1 MRHYIITGASR
12 GIGEALAKEVGLG
25 ETTLHLV
32 SRGSVKELMEQLSRK
47 GTKVYSYA
55 FDLSRTDG
63 ITILTEEI
71 FSNID
76 MKSATFIALVNNAGM
91 LEPIGPIGKHD
102 TQEYRKNLEVNFV
115 APALLCHEYIKR
127 TAGFDGKLRILN
139 VSSGASQNAYYGWS
153 HYCSTKAG
161 LDMITAAIA
170 VEHRKRIGVFGFNPG
185 RTDTNMQDQI
195 REQSPEDFEHVQSF
209 IDAWEQGNLNSPEKV
224 AKMMRIVL
232 DEDRFE
238 SGTTVSTRDF
248 S

>member
-12 GIGEALAKEVGLG
+12 GIGEALAREVGLG

-32 SRGSVKELMEQLSRK
+32 SRGSVTELMSQISRK
-47 GTKVYSYA
+47 GTQVFSYA

-76 MKSATFIALVNNAGM
+76 LNEANYIALVNNAGM

-102 TQEYRKNLEVNFV
+102 TEAYRKNLEVNFV
-115 APALLCHEYIKR
+115 APTLLCHEFIKR
-127 TAGFDGKLRILN
+127 TSGFEGQLRILN
-139 VSSGASQNAYYGWS
+139 VSSGAAKKAYYGWS

-161 LDMITAAIA
+161 LDMVTEAIT
-170 VEHRKRIGVFGFNPG
+170 VEHGKRIGVFGFNPG
-185 RTDTNMQDQI
+185 RTDTKMQDEI

-209 IDAWEQGNLNSPEKV
+209 IDAKEQGILNSPQKV
-224 AKMMRIVL
+224 AMMMKMVL
-232 DEDRFE
+232 EEDCFE
-238 SGTTVSTRDF
+238 SGTIVSTRDF

>member
-1 MRHYIITGASR
+1 MRHFIITGASR
-12 GIGEALAKEVGLG
+12 GIGEALAQEVGLG

-32 SRGSVKELMEQLSRK
+32 SRSSMKELMSQISRK
-47 GTKVYSYA
+47 GPKVFTYS

-76 MKSATFIALVNNAGM
+76 LNEANYVALVNNAGM

-102 TQEYRKNLEVNFV
+102 TEDYRKNLEVNFV
-115 APALLCHEYIKR
+115 APTLLCHEFIKR
-127 TAGFDGKLRILN
+127 TADFEGDIRILN
-139 VSSGASQNAYYGWS
+139 ISSGAAKKAYYGWS

-161 LDMITAAIA
+161 LDMITQAVN
-170 VEHRKRIGVFGFNPG
+170 VEHGKRIGVFGFNPG
-185 RTDTNMQDQI
+185 RTDTKMQDEI

-209 IDAWEQGNLNSPEKV
+209 IEAKEQGNLNSPEKV
-224 AKMMRIVL
+224 AKLMRIVL
-232 DEDRFE
+232 EEDRFE
-238 SGTTVSTRDF
+238 SGTTVSTGDF